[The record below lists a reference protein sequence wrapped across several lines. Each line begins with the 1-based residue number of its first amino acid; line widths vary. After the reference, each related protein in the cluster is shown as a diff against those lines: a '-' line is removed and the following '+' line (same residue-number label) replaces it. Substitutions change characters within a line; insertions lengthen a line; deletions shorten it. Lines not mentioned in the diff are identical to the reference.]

1 MIKSV
6 LILASLLTLGAS
18 ASVSAAGPAV
28 KCQADYY
35 RLADGTG
42 VDIAPVDDSQ
52 YRWRRLDGTTGLLS
66 PKTDGTWSS
75 TLGWTGRA
83 DGKVVDLRNCDKGE
97 IRFDGVA
104 GRLLPLVTTELHF
117 TSGGAELTGRL
128 VLPAGRDR
136 VPIVVIV
143 HGSESTPGTQLYALQ
158 RLLPAQGVG
167 AFVYDKRGT
176 GTSRGNFT
184 HDIRILAADAEAALE
199 TAKSTAGVRAGRVGY
214 YGSSQGGWTVPLAA
228 TNGRAD
234 FAIVAYGLA
243 VTPIDEDNEALT
255 LDMTRHGFGP
265 AEVAKALAIGKAA
278 QAIGWSRFQ
287 SGYDDLRAVLD
298 KYRREPWFRYVRGN
312 ITGFMISTP
321 EAELR
326 AKGPQ
331 LFPGIILDYDPM
343 PVLRKLQTPQLW
355 ILGGDDIDAPYRQ
368 TLDRLVA
375 LRSQGRPIQIVI
387 YPHVEHGL
395 LAFETKG
402 DERLSTQ
409 QPASLQRLLVTYAVE
424 RPLDSKYEDAQVVR

>member
-1 MIKSV
+1 MIKR
-6 LILASLLTLGAS
+6 LFHLACLASLGI
-18 ASVSAAGPAV
+18 SVSAFAAAPAGICSAG
-28 KCQADYY
+28 YY
-35 RLADGTG
+35 RLSDGSG
-42 VDIAPVDDSQ
+42 VDIAPLDGGQ

-66 PKTDGTWSS
+66 AGLDGKWSS
-75 TLGWTGRA
+75 TLGWTGRP
-83 DGKVVDLRNCDKGE
+83 DGKVVDLRNCANGE
-97 IRFDGVA
+97 IRFDGVD
-104 GRLLPLVTTELHF
+104 GRLLPLVTKEIRLS
-117 TSGGAELTGRL
+117 SGGVELAGRL
-128 VLPAGRDR
+128 ILPAGHER

-176 GTSRGNFT
+176 GGSKGAFT
-184 HDIRILAADAEAALE
+184 HDIRVLAADADAALD
-199 TAKSTAGVRAGRVGY
+199 TARSSAGTRAGRVGY

-228 TNGRAD
+228 TNGKAD

-243 VTPIDEDNEALT
+243 VSPTDEDNEALT

-265 AEVAKALAIGKAA
+265 AEVAKALEIGKAA
-278 QAIGWSRFQ
+278 QAIGWNRFQ
-287 SGYDDLRAVLD
+287 SGYDGLRTVLD
-298 KYRREPWFRYVRGN
+298 KYRGEPWFKYVRGN

-355 ILGGDDIDAPYRQ
+355 ILGGDDIDAPYLE
-368 TLDRLVA
+368 TFDRLQQ
-375 LRSQGRPIQIVI
+375 LRKQGRHIQIVV

-395 LAFETKG
+395 LAFETEG
-402 DERLSTQ
+402 DERLSTR
-409 QPASLQRLLVTYAVE
+409 QPSSLQRLLVTYAAG
-424 RPLDSKYEDAQVVR
+424 RPLDPRYEDAKVVR